1 MGTKTLKLY
10 RKKKYKRNH
19 PTVNEIIKN
28 DSFERVAFRLRFP
41 KDEYID
47 GRPAYLFGDG
57 MLIEE
62 FKVKNGNII
71 HSGKAI
77 VSGKE
82 PVCEIERWIEI
93 SADGTKTKGMILVG
107 EKELKETN
115 E

>member
-1 MGTKTLKLY
+1 MDTKTLKIY
-10 RKKKYKRNH
+10 RKRKYKKNH
-19 PTVNEIIKN
+19 PTVNEIVKN

-62 FKVKNGNII
+62 FKVENGNII
-71 HSGKAI
+71 HSEK
-77 VSGKE
+77 
-82 PVCEIERWIEI
+82 PVVTGDEKICEIERWIEI

-107 EKELKETN
+107 EKN
-115 E
+115 NG

>member
-1 MGTKTLKLY
+1 MDTKTLKIY
-10 RKKKYKRNH
+10 RKRKYKKNY
-19 PTVNEIIKN
+19 PTINEIVKN

-62 FKVKNGNII
+62 FKVENGNII
-71 HSGKAI
+71 HSEKPVVTGN
-77 VSGKE
+77 E
-82 PVCEIERWIEI
+82 TVCEIERWIEI

-107 EKELKETN
+107 EKN
-115 E
+115 NG